1 MKFMNPD
8 DLLELMKGRRSIRM
22 FESDPVPDD
31 SIAKILN
38 AAQFCQSGSNRQP
51 WRFIVI
57 KNKKLIEDL
66 SKTTSYGKFV
76 KDVSVVIAIV
86 ANKESAPKWY
96 IHDTSM
102 ASHQIC
108 LMTWAL
114 GLGTCWIGTMDRVAA
129 GNLLNLSEDEHLT
142 TILPIGVPK
151 NIPNPTPRKK
161 IEEIVTYIN

>member
-8 DLLELMKGRRSIRM
+8 DLLDLMKGRRSIRM
-22 FESDPVPDD
+22 FKPDPIPDES
-31 SIAKILN
+31 IQKILN
-38 AAQFCQSGSNRQP
+38 AARWCQSGSNKQP

-57 KNKKLIEDL
+57 KNKKLIENL
-66 SKTTSYGKFV
+66 SETTSYGKFV
-76 KDVSVVIAIV
+76 KDVSVVIAII
-86 ANKESAPKWY
+86 ANKELSPKWY

-102 ASHQIC
+102 ASHQMC

-114 GLGTCWIGTMDRVAA
+114 GLGTCWIGTMDRVVGA
-129 GNLLNLSEDEHLT
+129 NLLNLSENEHLT

-161 IEEIVTYIN
+161 IEEIVSYIE